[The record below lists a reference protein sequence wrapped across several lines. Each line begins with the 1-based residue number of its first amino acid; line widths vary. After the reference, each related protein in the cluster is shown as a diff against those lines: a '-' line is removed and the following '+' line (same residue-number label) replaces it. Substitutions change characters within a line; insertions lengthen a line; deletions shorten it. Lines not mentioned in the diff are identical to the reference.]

1 MNSGNGNNALPQG
14 KMPILMQVVV
24 EVRADNKI
32 YVVPKMGLNPD
43 DPKHAAAILDM
54 LCTGAAAFARN
65 RVSKFEAKLITAVEK
80 PGIQVVQ
87 G

>member
-1 MNSGNGNNALPQG
+1 MNSGNGHKAPPQG
-14 KMPILMQVVV
+14 KMPILMQIVV

-32 YVVPKMGLNPD
+32 YVVPKLGLNPN
-43 DPKHAAAILDM
+43 DPKHASAILDM
-54 LCTGAAAFARN
+54 LCSGAAAFARN
-65 RVSKFEAKLITAVEK
+65 RVSKFEAKLITEIKK